1 MRWPL
6 RWQLLAPVAAL
17 LSAAVV
23 INAVY
28 AAWSATVRHEAQTAA
43 RLAQVASVLGAA
55 NFPLTPTV
63 LERLQKLTGA
73 HAAVWNEDERRLTA
87 TTMAIDDAASLFDE
101 ARTAAVVTAAG
112 EPYRVL
118 LVPSQGPNRT
128 ETLLLLY
135 PNQNLTREQRSA
147 VWPALLVGLAT
158 IGVLL
163 PLTDVV
169 ARRFARRIGRVQV
182 KVAAVATGDFTPLL
196 EVGADDELR
205 ALVRGV
211 NEMSARLDDLQA
223 RIERDERAR
232 LLAQFTG
239 GLAHHFR
246 NAIAGARL
254 ALEIHRKRCSLT
266 ATDESLDVALR
277 QLLLVEQQVRGV
289 LTLGRKTPFSRT
301 QVDVRALTQSALDLI
316 RPAVEHAHV
325 TLETVLPEVPMTTA
339 TVDADGVRAALSNL
353 LLNAIEAAGPGGQV
367 RCVFAVGSKTLA
379 WDIVDNGPGPPQNIV
394 AELGTPFVT
403 GKPDGV
409 GLGLAFARQL
419 AEDHGGQLEWKREN
433 AETRFRWEIPR

>member
-6 RWQLLAPVAAL
+6 RWQLLGPIGAL

-23 INAVY
+23 VNAVY
-28 AAWSATVRHEAQTAA
+28 AAWLATVRHETQTAA

-73 HAAVWNEDERRLTA
+73 HAAVWNETEQRVMAATIPMEDATALFERP
-87 TTMAIDDAASLFDE
+87 
-101 ARTAAVVTAAG
+101 RTSSVATAAG
-112 EPYRVL
+112 QPYRVL
-118 LVPSQGPNRT
+118 LVPSLGPSRA

-135 PNQNLTREQRSA
+135 PQQDLTREQRSA
-147 VWPALLVGLAT
+147 AWPALLVGLAT
-158 IGVLL
+158 VGVLL
-163 PLTDVV
+163 PLTDLV
-169 ARRFARRIGRVQV
+169 ARRFARRIGRVQE
-182 KVAAVATGDFTPLL
+182 KVAGVATGDFTPLL

-205 ALVRGV
+205 ALIRGV
-211 NEMSARLDDLQA
+211 NEMSGRLAELQA

-232 LLAQFTG
+232 LLAQFTS

-254 ALEIHRKRCSLT
+254 ALEIHRKRCTLT
-266 ATDESLDVALR
+266 ASDESLDVALR

-301 QVDVRALTQSALDLI
+301 DNDLRALTQSALDLI

-325 TLETVLPEVPMTTA
+325 TLETVLPEETITA
-339 TVDADGVRAALSNL
+339 AVDADGVRAALSNL
-353 LLNAIEAAGPGGQV
+353 LLNAIEAAGPGGRVQ
-367 RCVFAVGSKTLA
+367 CVFVVGPNALT
-379 WDIVDNGPGPPQNIV
+379 WDIIDNGPGPPENV
-394 AELGTPFVT
+394 AAELGTPFVT

-419 AEDHGGQLEWKREN
+419 AEDHGGRLEWKREGTT
-433 AETRFRWEIPR
+433 TRFRWEIPR

>member
-6 RWQLLAPVAAL
+6 RWQLLAPIAAL

-23 INAVY
+23 VNAVY

-43 RLAQVASVLGAA
+43 RLEQVASVLGAA

-73 HAAVWNEDERRLTA
+73 HAAVWNEDEHRVTA
-87 TTMAIDDAASLFDE
+87 STMEIPDAAMLFEE

-118 LVPSQGPNRT
+118 LVPSQGPNRA

-147 VWPALLVGLAT
+147 IWPALLVGLAT

-163 PLTDVV
+163 PLTDMLV
-169 ARRFARRIGRVQV
+169 RRFTRRIGRVQE
-182 KVAAVATGDFTPLL
+182 KVAAVATGDYTPLL
-196 EVGADDELR
+196 EFGADDELR
-205 ALVRGV
+205 ALIRGV
-211 NEMSARLDDLQA
+211 NEMSARLGELQGH
-223 RIERDERAR
+223 IERDERAR

-266 ATDESLDVALR
+266 ATDESLEVALR
-277 QLLLVEQQVRGV
+277 QLVLVEQQIRGV

-301 QVDVRALTQSALDLI
+301 ENDLRELTQSALDLV
-316 RPAVEHAHV
+316 RPATQHAHV
-325 TLETVLPEVPMTTA
+325 NLETLLPENPITA
-339 TVDADGVRAALSNL
+339 AVDADGVRAALSNL
-353 LLNAIEAAGPGGQV
+353 LLNAIEAAGPGGRV
-367 RCVFAVGSKTLA
+367 RCVFAVGPQVLT
-379 WDIVDNGPGPPQNIV
+379 WDIIDNGPGPPQNIV
-394 AELGTPFVT
+394 TELGTPFVT

-419 AEDHGGQLEWKREN
+419 AEDHGGRLEWKRES

>member
-6 RWQLLAPVAAL
+6 RWQLLAPIAAL

-28 AAWSATVRHEAQTAA
+28 AAWSATVRHESQTAA

-55 NFPLTPTV
+55 NFPLTPSV

-73 HAAVWNEDERRLTA
+73 HAAVWNDTEQRVTA
-87 TTMAIDDAASLFDE
+87 ATIPVEDAAPLFE
-101 ARTAAVVTAAG
+101 RPRTSSVVTAG
-112 EPYRVL
+112 GQPYRVL
-118 LVPSQGPNRT
+118 LVPALGLNRA

-135 PNQNLTREQRSA
+135 PNQDLTREQRSA
-147 VWPALLVGLAT
+147 AWPALLVGLVT

-163 PLTDVV
+163 PLTDIV
-169 ARRFARRIGRVQV
+169 ARRFARRIGRVQE
-182 KVAAVATGDFTPLL
+182 KVAAVAAGDFTPLL

-205 ALVRGV
+205 DLIRGV
-211 NEMSARLDDLQA
+211 NEMSARLAELQT

-254 ALEIHRKRCSLT
+254 ALEIHRKRCALT

-289 LTLGRKTPFSRT
+289 LTLGRKTPFART
-301 QVDVRALTQSALDLI
+301 PCDIGILTRSVLDLI
-316 RPAVEHAHV
+316 RPAVQHAQIV
-325 TLETVLPEVPMTTA
+325 LETVLPDESIIV
-339 TVDADGVRAALSNL
+339 TVDSDGVRAALSNL
-353 LLNAIEAAGPGGQV
+353 LLNAIEAAGPSGRV
-367 RCVFAVGSKTLA
+367 RFVLTVEEKAVA
-379 WDIVDNGPGPPQNIV
+379 WDIFDNGPGPPEPIA
-394 AELGTPFVT
+394 AEIGTPFVT
-403 GKPDGV
+403 GKRDGV

-419 AEDHGGQLEWKREN
+419 AEDHQGRLEWKREA

>member
-6 RWQLLAPVAAL
+6 RWQLLAPIAAL

-23 INAVY
+23 VNAVY
-28 AAWSATVRHEAQTAA
+28 AAWSATVRHESQTAA

-55 NFPLTPTV
+55 NFPLTPSV

-73 HAAVWNEDERRLTA
+73 HAAVWNEAEQRVTAATIPLAEA
-87 TTMAIDDAASLFDE
+87 TTLFE
-101 ARTAAVVTAAG
+101 RPRTSSVVTAAG
-112 EPYRVL
+112 QPYRVL
-118 LVPSQGPNRT
+118 LVPSLGSNRA

-135 PNQNLTREQRSA
+135 PNEELTREQRSA
-147 VWPALLVGLAT
+147 AWPALLVGLAT

-163 PLTDVV
+163 PLTDLV
-169 ARRFARRIGRVQV
+169 ARRFARRIGRVQE

-196 EVGADDELR
+196 EIGADDELR
-205 ALVRGV
+205 ALIRGV
-211 NEMSARLDDLQA
+211 NEMSGRLAELQI

-254 ALEIHRKRCSLT
+254 ALEIHRKRCTLT
-266 ATDESLDVALR
+266 ASDESLDVALR

-301 QVDVRALTQSALDLI
+301 LVDIKALTQSALDLI

-325 TLETVLPEVPMTTA
+325 TLETVLPEEPITA
-339 TVDADGVRAALSNL
+339 AVDADGVRAALSNL
-353 LLNAIEAAGPGGQV
+353 LLNAIEAAGPGGRV
-367 RCVFAVGSKTLA
+367 RCVFAVGPNTLH
-379 WDIVDNGPGPPQNIV
+379 WDIIDNGPGPPEHV
-394 AELGTPFVT
+394 AAELGTPFVT

-419 AEDHGGQLEWKREN
+419 AEDHGGRLEWNREG
-433 AETRFRWEIPR
+433 AETHFRWGIPR